1 MKNYIN
7 NVNVTTI
14 PRFGIVYVQHTCV
27 MSLPTGPAL
36 QVQNFGAAQMAGQIK
51 PSMNAYERVYMS
63 APLIVG
69 YPRALLSNLL
79 VVGC

>member
-1 MKNYIN
+1 
-7 NVNVTTI
+7 
-14 PRFGIVYVQHTCV
+14 